1 MSTTSFPIRRRCWQ
15 RPATRPRRSHW
26 RAAAAELE
34 EIERSEQERL
44 RLLDLWQFQRKEI
57 ESANLQAEEDA
68 ALENERR
75 VLQNVQRL
83 EEAAAAAYDA
93 VYESEESAQ
102 RLTRAAFL
110 RQRAP
115 PSPRPFLSRSLFL

>member
-1 MSTTSFPIRRRCWQ
+1 MPRVDMAICWIAQ
-15 RPATRPRRSHW
+15 RACTGW

-34 EIERSEQERL
+34 ELERSEQEKL

-57 ESANLQAEEDA
+57 ESANLGTEEDA

-83 EEAAAAAYDA
+83 EEAAGAATA
-93 VYESEESAQ
+93 
-102 RLTRAAFL
+102 RCTRAKI
-110 RQRAP
+110 
-115 PSPRPFLSRSLFL
+115 PRCG